1 MGFTQ
6 STSRNSNK
14 NTVQSLTAASMALL
28 SNPYAKWNDKKPTVV
43 TYYNLDYKASTLDT
57 GKKDTYD
64 QLGKKSPLKYNRINN
79 FVLYGLPRFPVDI
92 DMSDYGPESQTI
104 GGQALILPKTI
115 IPSVDDYFT
124 VNYLK
129 EGYLFRVTKQTIDS
143 VENDEDMHFYQL
155 TFELDN
161 TRLDWIKALN
171 SKALNLN
178 RIYNFKIENIGTNK
192 TCILSEDEENS
203 MNELYDIYDN
213 LRDYYVNLFYR
224 ANVQAFICGY
234 IDGIW
239 FYDPYLTEFMIR
251 NQLFVSD
258 DETKYLFIEQA
269 THRPSTFFIEY
280 DRTIFKDVE
289 DRNPQMHTNSA
300 YLVPV
305 HDPNSLL
312 VDRMEEYFELSVNLH
327 HSNTDPV
334 NQLNNNLFDL
344 IQRNKP
350 FDEKDTTNH
359 CLYWNIIINYMNGA
373 DATSLT
379 PAQLN
384 SLKNLK
390 YKYCKDLFYEIPIL
404 MYILKDY
411 TNQLE
416 SGIPD
421 NTSSTTDDSTY
432 GEFLE
437 KCYSV
442 KK

>member
-6 STSRNSNK
+6 TTSRNTYK
-14 NTVQSLTAASMALL
+14 NTVQSLTAAANARL

-64 QLGKKSPLKYNRINN
+64 QLGKKSPLRYNKINN

-115 IPSVDDYFT
+115 IPSADDYFT

-129 EGYLFRVTKQTIDS
+129 EGYLFRVTKQSIDS
-143 VENDEDMHFYQL
+143 VENDMDTNFYQI

-171 SKALNLN
+171 SKSLNLN
-178 RIYNFKIENIGTNK
+178 RVYNFSIENVGTNK
-192 TCILSEDEENS
+192 ACLLSEEDENS
-203 MNELYDIYDN
+203 LSTLLDLYDT
-213 LRDYYVNLFYR
+213 LRDYYVNLFWR
-224 ANVQAFICGY
+224 PNVQAFICGY
-234 IDGIW
+234 INGMW

-251 NQLFVSD
+251 NQLFVTD
-258 DETKYLFIEQA
+258 DELKYLFIEQA
-269 THRPSTFFIEY
+269 THRPSTFYIEY
-280 DRTIFKDVE
+280 DHTVFKDIE
-289 DRNPQMHTNSA
+289 DANPQMHTNSG

-312 VDRMEEYFELSVNLH
+312 VDRMEEYFEMSINLH
-327 HSNTDPV
+327 HADLDPV

-350 FDEKDTTNH
+350 FDEKDTTNNV
-359 CLYWNIIINYMNGA
+359 LYWNIIINYMNGA
-373 DATSLT
+373 DASSLT
-379 PAQLN
+379 EAQLN

-404 MYILKDY
+404 MYILRGY
-411 TNQLE
+411 AGQLE
-416 SGIPD
+416 QGFPD
-421 NTSSTTDDSTY
+421 NTVSENDETY
-432 GEFLE
+432 GKLLE
-437 KCYSV
+437 KCYNV
-442 KK
+442 RK